1 MPVGGRSALIFWG
14 GLTLL
19 LAVGLLYLYRGFAVQ
34 ERHSRLLKDDQQR
47 LMEENTKLRAE
58 VDTLQTELSQ
68 TGSMLKNR
76 EQILRETTESLQQV
90 KAQNDQADQLAD
102 QQNHARADLQDQLA
116 KAIQALDPALP
127 ADSFKIWTE
136 GDHVSIRLANALL
149 FDGSDTVLNA
159 KGADLLKKLGAALKT
174 ASPDQEIVI
183 DGYTDST
190 PPPAAAPAAPGA
202 APVPPKPLPNLWD
215 VSARRASAVVRVLAD
230 AGIAPERLI
239 ARGLG
244 SSRPVVPNDGPDH
257 LKNRRIE
264 IMVRPA
270 TLAAAPASTPTTTA
284 EATSP

>member
-1 MPVGGRSALIFWG
+1 MPSGGRSALIFWG

-19 LAVGLLYLYRGFAVQ
+19 LAVGLLYLYRGFAIE
-34 ERHSRLLKDDQQR
+34 ERHARLLKDDQQR
-47 LMEENTKLRAE
+47 LIDENKKLRDE

-68 TGSMLKNR
+68 TGTMLKNR

-116 KAIQALDPALP
+116 KAIQALDPAPP
-127 ADSFKIWTE
+127 AESFKIWTE

-159 KGADLLKKLGAALKT
+159 KGADLLKKLAVALKT
-174 ASPDQEIVI
+174 APTDQEIVI
-183 DGYTDST
+183 DGYTDTT
-190 PPPAAAPAAPGA
+190 PVPAATATAPA
-202 APVPPKPLPNLWD
+202 PKPPNLWD
-215 VSARRASAVVRVLAD
+215 VSARRASAVVRILAD
-230 AGIAPERLI
+230 AGIAPDRLI

-244 SSRPVVPNDGPDH
+244 ASHPVAPNDGPDH

-264 IMVRPA
+264 IVVRP
-270 TLAAAPASTPTTTA
+270 LSVAAAPTSTPTTTA

>member
-1 MPVGGRSALIFWG
+1 MPAGGRSALIFWG

-19 LAVGLLYLYRGFAVQ
+19 LAVGLLYLYRGFAVE
-34 ERHSRLLKDDQQR
+34 ERHTRLLKDDQQR

-116 KAIQALDPALP
+116 KAVQAIDPAPP
-127 ADSFKIWTE
+127 ADSFKIWIE
-136 GDHVSIRLANALL
+136 GDHVSVRLANSLL

-174 ASPDQEIVI
+174 AAPDQEIVI

-190 PPPAAAPAAPGA
+190 PAPAAATATTPA
-202 APVPPKPLPNLWD
+202 PKPPNLWD

-230 AGIAPERLI
+230 AGISPDRLI

-244 SSRPVVPNDGPDH
+244 ASHPVAPNDGPDH

-264 IMVRPA
+264 IVVRP
-270 TLAAAPASTPTTTA
+270 LSMGAPTASVSTPVTTA